1 MATYTDLRSLWSDD
15 VLRNRIELA
24 QTVVSNE
31 ILVQTDALPANHTA
45 RVKWA
50 VLVMTSPAS
59 WADIML
65 RLLIA
70 RNNTL
75 TIQQLKDVAD
85 ADLATA
91 IRGAVDSFANN
102 L

>member
-1 MATYTDLRSLWSDD
+1 MAAYTELRSLWSDD
-15 VLRNRIELA
+15 TLRNRIELA
-24 QTVVSNE
+24 QTVVANE

-50 VLVMTSPAS
+50 VLVMTSPGQ

-70 RNNTL
+70 RNNAL
-75 TIQQLKDVAD
+75 TTAQLIAVAD

>member
-1 MATYTDLRSLWSDD
+1 MATYTELRNLWSNDT
-15 VLRNRIELA
+15 LRNRIELA

-31 ILVQTDALPANHTA
+31 ILVQTTGLPANHTA

-70 RNNTL
+70 RNAAL
-75 TIQQLKDVAD
+75 TTAQLTAVSD

>member
-1 MATYTDLRSLWSDD
+1 MASYTDLRSLWSNDI
-15 VLRNRIELA
+15 LRNRIELA
-24 QTVVSNE
+24 QTVVANE
-31 ILVQTDALPANHTA
+31 ILVQTTGLPANHTA

-75 TIQQLKDVAD
+75 TTAQLTAVDD

-91 IRGAVDSFANN
+91 IRVAVDSFANN